1 MLVDLYLFRARCFM
15 LCYCSLVHH
24 IVDMF
29 CLIFIAFVLGSFL
42 FCLFT
47 ACSIH
52 LCMLVSIIMLCLFV
66 FVLFLLF
73 VSHAILLYAR
83 FFSAMILGVHL
94 DVLGNHLDRILVI
107 FRFT

>member
-1 MLVDLYLFRARCFM
+1 MFNI
-15 LCYCSLVHH
+15 YC
-24 IVDMF
+24 
-29 CLIFIAFVLGSFL
+29 IFVRFVSVL

-94 DVLGNHLDRILVI
+94 DVLGNHLDLILEI